1 MYPGVVKDKE
11 GKIIELHCSY
21 DPLTRGGDA
30 PDGRKVKAT
39 IHWVSA
45 EHSIPAEV
53 RLYAN
58 LFINVNP
65 LKTEEGGNFKDNLN
79 LDSLQIIKGCRL
91 EPSLSGAKPGDTYQ
105 FERIGYFCVD
115 PDCQNQETLVFNRT
129 VTLKDDWAKIKTAG

>member
-1 MYPGVVKDKE
+1 MVKDKD
-11 GKIIELHCSY
+11 GKIVELHCSY

-58 LFINVNP
+58 LFNNVNP

-79 LDSLQIIKGCRL
+79 LDSLQIVKGCRL

-115 PDCQNQETLVFNRT
+115 PDSQNQETLVFNRT